1 MINLLNPQDLEQL
14 RAARVNVRLRKYA
27 LATLLAIGV
36 VAGIYAV
43 GLKIADDQ
51 YAQAQ
56 TDNSS
61 AEQQLAGF
69 DTVKKEATTYQSN
82 LIIAK
87 KILGGEIVFSDF
99 MTDVAKTLPP
109 NTILSSLSLTTK
121 SVQSAQKK
129 AGSTQLNARAKSY
142 NDILALKTKLEDS
155 TLFSDVRIAQTTI
168 PDSLVGKTGVELTYP
183 YEVTFDLVIN
193 QLGGIK
199 E

>member
-1 MINLLNPQDLEQL
+1 MINLLNPKDLEQL

-27 LATLLAIGV
+27 LATLLTIGV
-36 VAGIYAV
+36 VGGIYLV

-51 YAQAQ
+51 YAEAQA
-56 TDNSS
+56 DNSS

-69 DTVKKEATTYQSN
+69 DAVKKEATAYQSN
-82 LIIAK
+82 LTIAK
-87 KILGGEIVFSDF
+87 KILGGEIVFSNF

-109 NTILSSLSLTTK
+109 NTILSSLTLTTK
-121 SVQSAQKK
+121 STQSAQKK

-155 TLFSDVRIAQTTI
+155 TLFSDVRITQTTI
-168 PDSLVGKTGVELTYP
+168 PDSLVGKTGIELTYP

>member
-1 MINLLNPQDLEQL
+1 MINLLNPQDLRQL
-14 RAARVNVRLRKYA
+14 RAARINVRLRKYA
-27 LATLLAIGV
+27 LATLLTIGA

-43 GLKIADDQ
+43 GFKIADDQ
-51 YAQAQ
+51 YAEAQA
-56 TDNSS
+56 DNSS

-69 DTVKKEATTYQSN
+69 NEVKKQAQTYQSN
-82 LIIAK
+82 LTIAK
-87 KILGGEIVFSDF
+87 KILGSEIVFSNF
-99 MTDVAKTLPP
+99 MTDVATVLPP
-109 NTILSSLSLTTK
+109 NTILSSLTLTTK

-142 NDILALKTKLEDS
+142 NDILSLKTKLEES

-168 PDSLVGKTGVELTYP
+168 PDTLVGKTGVERSYP

-193 QLGGIK
+193 QLGGVK